1 MKVKKKI
8 SKIATFCFNFCKISF
23 LIGFGLTSEE
33 QSSYFPPSIP
43 PTQLLP
49 GQWYTVRI
57 QSMSFWRSRLTV
69 RQPSYYQMNMTMV
82 SAEGISRAH
91 NLAVYGREG
100 LAPTVTN
107 YDWVHLVGEN
117 GEAKTMLEKSPG
129 SFSHTLSLS
138 ITNLV
143 LVEKASRI
151 HLILN
156 FGHMKNNVK
165 IIH

>member
-1 MKVKKKI
+1 
-8 SKIATFCFNFCKISF
+8 
-23 LIGFGLTSEE
+23 
-33 QSSYFPPSIP
+33 
-43 PTQLLP
+43 
-49 GQWYTVRI
+49 
-57 QSMSFWRSRLTV
+57 
-69 RQPSYYQMNMTMV
+69 MNMTMV
-82 SAEGISRAH
+82 SAERISRAH